1 MMVLGFIVSDFL
13 QKFFL
18 GNTLEA
24 YGVALLNIC
33 VGIAIAHL
41 LKRLLLRRLKHWAKR
56 TTTTLDDQL
65 VRLIERPTL
74 WLLYLGSCYVS
85 LQGLTLYPTI
95 AHLLRA
101 IGVIL
106 ATLLLL
112 QLVGSVAEYSLRIYG
127 YIHRDQPNMRQSLN
141 ALIPAVRVILWA
153 IGIVFVLDNL
163 GFDISAVVTGLGIG
177 GVAIALASQGI
188 LQDLFSYFSIL
199 LDRPFEIGD
208 FIVVGD
214 MVGTVDQVGIKTTRL
229 RSLDGE
235 QLILANTDLTAS
247 RIQNFKRMVQRRI
260 AFNLGVAYETDMAQL
275 EKIPEIIRYVI
286 EEIPQVRFDRAHFA
300 SFGDFSL
307 NYEVVYMVQTNDYNV
322 YRDVQQKMNLAIK
335 EKFDQA
341 GIEFAYPTQ
350 VLYVNQPNSVESKR
364 ERIGESEGTDKVEDI
379 SDLPTPS

>member
-1 MMVLGFIVSDFL
+1 MVLAFIVSDIL
-13 QKFFL
+13 QKVFL
-18 GNTLEA
+18 GNTFEA
-24 YGVALLNIC
+24 YCIALLNIG

-41 LKRLLLRRLKHWAKR
+41 LKRLLLRRLKRWAKR

-74 WLLYLGSCYVS
+74 WLLYLGSFYVS
-85 LQGLTLYPTI
+85 LQSLDLYSAVEQLLTAVGI
-95 AHLLRA
+95 
-101 IGVIL
+101 IL

-141 ALIPAVRVILWA
+141 ALIPAVRVTLWA

-208 FIVVGD
+208 FIVVGN
-214 MVGTVDQVGIKTTRL
+214 MAGTVDQVGIKTTRL

-235 QLILANTDLTAS
+235 QLILANTDLTGS

-260 AFNLGVAYETDMAQL
+260 AFNLGVAYETNMAHL
-275 EKIPEIIRYVI
+275 EKIPEIIRCVI
-286 EEIPQVRFDRAHFA
+286 EEIPQVTFDRAHFA

-307 NYEVVYMVQTNDYNV
+307 DYEVVYLVESNDYTV
-322 YRDVQQKMNLAIK
+322 YRDIQQRINLAIK
-335 EKFDQA
+335 QEFDQA

-350 VLYVNQPNSVESKR
+350 VLYVNQPNVLVGQGEETDSVGLSN
-364 ERIGESEGTDKVEDI
+364 
-379 SDLPTPS
+379 

>member
-1 MMVLGFIVSDFL
+1 MLSDIL
-13 QKFFL
+13 QKTFL

-24 YGVALLNIC
+24 YGISLLNIG

-41 LKRLLLRRLKHWAKR
+41 LKRLILRRLKRWAKR
-56 TTTTLDDQL
+56 TANTLDDQL

-74 WLLYLGSCYVS
+74 WLLYLGFGYIS
-85 LQGLTLYPTI
+85 LQNLTLYPTV
-95 AHLLRA
+95 AELLTVV
-101 IGVIL
+101 GVIF

-127 YIHRDQPNMRQSLN
+127 FIHRDQPNMRQSLN
-141 ALIPAVRVILWA
+141 ALIPAVRVFLWA

-214 MVGTVDQVGIKTTRL
+214 MSGTVQQVGIKTTRL
-229 RSLDGE
+229 QSLDGE

-247 RIQNFKRMVQRRI
+247 RIQNFQRMAQRRI
-260 AFNLGVAYETDMAQL
+260 AFNLGVTYETSKTQL
-275 EKIPEIIRYVI
+275 ELIPDILRHII
-286 EEIPQVRFDRAHFA
+286 EGIPQVTFDRAHFA
-300 SFGDFSL
+300 SFGDSSL
-307 NYEVVYMVQTNDYNV
+307 NYEVVYLVETNDYMV
-322 YRDVQQKMNLAIK
+322 YIDVQQQMNLTIK
-335 EKFDQA
+335 EQFDKA

-350 VLYVNQPNSVESKR
+350 VLYLNRLNTKP
-364 ERIGESEGTDKVEDI
+364 
-379 SDLPTPS
+379 

>member
-1 MMVLGFIVSDFL
+1 MVLPPVVSNIL
-13 QKFFL
+13 QQTFL
-18 GNTLEA
+18 GNTVAA
-24 YGVALLNIC
+24 YGIALLSIGL
-33 VGIAIAHL
+33 GIAIAHL
-41 LKRLLLRRLKHWAKR
+41 LKRLLLRRLKRWAKR

-85 LQGLTLYPTI
+85 LQSLTLYPTVAQLVTAMSI
-95 AHLLRA
+95 
-101 IGVIL
+101 IL

-127 YIHRDQPNMRQSLN
+127 YLHRDQPNIRQSLN
-141 ALIPAVRVILWA
+141 ALIPAVRVVLWA
-153 IGIVFVLDNL
+153 MGIVFVLDNL

-214 MVGTVDQVGIKTTRL
+214 MAGTVAQVGIKTTRL
-229 RSLDGE
+229 KSLDGE

-247 RIQNFKRMVQRRI
+247 RIQNFQRMVQRRI
-260 AFNLGVAYETDMAQL
+260 AFNLGITYETNNAQL
-275 EKIPEIIRYVI
+275 KQIPKIVRNII
-286 EEIPQVRFDRAHFA
+286 EEIPYVTFDRAHFS

-307 NYEVVYMVQTNDYNV
+307 NYEVVYMVETNDFV
-322 YRDVQQKMNLAIK
+322 AYRDAQQKINLAIK
-335 EKFDQA
+335 EQFEQV

-350 VLYVNQPNSVESKR
+350 LIYLNPAAPDQR
-364 ERIGESEGTDKVEDI
+364 DKI
-379 SDLPTPS
+379 HQSN

>member
-1 MMVLGFIVSDFL
+1 MSDIL
-13 QKFFL
+13 QHTFL
-18 GNTLEA
+18 GNTVAA
-24 YGVALLNIC
+24 YGIALLNIV
-33 VGIAIAHL
+33 VGAAIAHL
-41 LKRLLLRRLKHWAKR
+41 LKRLLLHRLKHWAKR

-85 LQGLTLYPTI
+85 LQSLTLYPPL
-95 AHLLRA
+95 AQLLMA
-101 IGVIL
+101 VSIIF

-141 ALIPAVRVILWA
+141 ALIPAVRVVLWA

-208 FIVVGD
+208 FIAIGN
-214 MVGTVDQVGIKTTRL
+214 MAGTVEQVGIKTTRL
-229 RSLDGE
+229 KSLDGE

-247 RIQNFKRMVQRRI
+247 RIQNFKRMAQRRI
-260 AFNLGVAYETDMAQL
+260 AFNLGVTYETTAEQL
-275 EKIPEIIRYVI
+275 EKIPKLIRNVI
-286 EEIPQVRFDRAHFA
+286 EEIPQVTFERAHFA

-307 NYEVVYMVQTNDYNV
+307 DYEIVYLVETNDYTV
-322 YRDVQQKMNLAIK
+322 YRDAQQTINLAIK
-335 EKFDQA
+335 EQFEKT

-350 VLYVNQPNSVESKR
+350 LTYVRSQLWDSVDGAHR
-364 ERIGESEGTDKVEDI
+364 AN
-379 SDLPTPS
+379 